1 MKNESKKASE
11 KEKTEDLFS
20 PKLNEIIM
28 SKEQLYK
35 EHETLKKR
43 YDQILNRE
51 RLAKE
56 EIRNLQTQLSKRYM
70 FT

>member
-1 MKNESKKASE
+1 MIKLQNESKKTLE
-11 KEKTEDLFS
+11 KEKTEDFLS

-43 YDQILNRE
+43 YDQLLNRE
-51 RLAKE
+51 RSARE
-56 EIRNLQTQLSKRYM
+56 EIRNLQTQLSKR
-70 FT
+70 